1 MTTVSS
7 TARTRDDSCAT
18 CASACSPGASRLT
31 KEESAGGELVEL
43 VWVGSEPEASVI
55 TSLLRANEIPC
66 AESASLAP
74 VLGIGTGGGV
84 SIQVRASDLERAQ
97 ALLG

>member
-1 MTTVSS
+1 
-7 TARTRDDSCAT
+7 
-18 CASACSPGASRLT
+18 
-31 KEESAGGELVEL
+31 
-43 VWVGSEPEASVI
+43 
-55 TSLLRANEIPC
+55 
-66 AESASLAP
+66 LAP